1 MAITSRSTFGCTA
14 DGMAVEAADGAAAD
28 GADVGAADGADVGT
42 ADGAEVGAGA
52 ATPPSSS
59 PSLEQAASARVKVK
73 IRINP
78 MPNRVN
84 TC

>member
-14 DGMAVEAADGAAAD
+14 DGMAVGAAD

-52 ATPPSSS
+52 ATAPLSS

-78 MPNRVN
+78 MPKRVN